1 MINLLLKL
9 LDEAAIIFLLLLPVR
24 LLALTDRH
32 RYVGHLHHFQL
43 ILLVDFCD
51 DLVHLFDLLLF
62 GPQAPRK
69 LLDLLA
75 IQVVVPLEDFML
87 SLAYRSL
94 LLLAV
99 LQKLDIA
106 PQGVLEQL
114 CLALEK
120 DGLLVGHSDLLLQV
134 ELLALH
140 VVRKL
145 LGILNFTV
153 DLSTLVVQLGLVCE
167 SLADLLL

>member
-1 MINLLLKL
+1 M
-9 LDEAAIIFLLLLPVR
+9 LP
-24 LLALTDRH
+24 
-32 RYVGHLHHFQL
+32 
-43 ILLVDFCD
+43 
-51 DLVHLFDLLLF
+51 
-62 GPQAPRK
+62 
-69 LLDLLA
+69 
-75 IQVVVPLEDFML
+75 
-87 SLAYRSL
+87 LAYRSL

-106 PQGVLEQL
+106 TQGVLEQL

-120 DGLLVGHSDLLLQV
+120 DGLLVRHSDLLLQL

-140 VVRKL
+140 VVGKL

-153 DLSTLVVQLGLVCE
+153 DLSTLFVQLSLVCE